1 MGAGLK
7 DANNTALLR
16 NKKQPY
22 KCQFMP
28 RNIVPE
34 FAIANG

>member
-1 MGAGLK
+1 MGAALK

-16 NKKQPY
+16 NKQPY
-22 KCQFMP
+22 KWQFMP

>member
-7 DANNTALLR
+7 DA